1 MNIKDGLSKF
11 ADLMFFVMHQTRRRA
26 KENQDFGRYKIKKKL
41 RTLVPVQDESDMN
54 SQKGDRKC

>member
-41 RTLVPVQDESDMN
+41 RTLVPV
-54 SQKGDRKC
+54 